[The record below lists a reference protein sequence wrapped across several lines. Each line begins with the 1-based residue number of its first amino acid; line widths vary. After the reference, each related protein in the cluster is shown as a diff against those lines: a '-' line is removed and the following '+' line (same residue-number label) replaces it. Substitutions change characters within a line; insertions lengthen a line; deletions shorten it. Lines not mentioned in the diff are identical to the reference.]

1 MAIYHCSVKII
12 GRSSGKTSVGAAAY
26 RAGEKLTNDYDGIT
40 HDYTR
45 KNWVVF
51 RNILLPENAPESFR
65 DRGTLWNAV
74 EAAEKTKD
82 AQLAREFE
90 IALPI
95 ELDRDRQIRLIES
108 FVREELVS
116 KGMVADICIH
126 DPPLTN
132 DLHQPVDAS
141 GNVTKD
147 REKMQFINPHAHVL
161 CTVRPIGA
169 VGKLE
174 AKSQIE
180 YICKCENEEKA
191 FTASEYEKAKTDGWR
206 KEYKYKDGHG
216 KKIWLT
222 ADEAGARSLERI
234 SKNPRTTPYGRKNEK
249 VQQWNSKEQ
258 ILEWRKAWEDYA
270 NKSLKEAGMEERID
284 SRSYKA
290 RGEELI
296 ASVHMGIAA
305 TNMEKR
311 MKRLLKNGNRPGHI
325 QRSDLAEINSVI
337 REFNETCRR
346 MKYAIR
352 DAAASVSD
360 TVKRV
365 IDKLLDIRHRLIGM
379 HSYAE
384 YFSSKSSAIKKEAE
398 NDENLEKAY
407 TEAERILS
415 EKQLMIKNRLREITD
430 KFNATGLAE
439 FLKRAGYKK
448 ELGSLKAQLDQI
460 SDYRSKIADRY
471 GISCDDDLQA
481 LKVRICN
488 ARKTMEKLDQGKE
501 EVCLEIDAL
510 RSDFN
515 SGFSSLD
522 EDGKAIARELLTSE
536 RDLRNT
542 NTDDIYDIN
551 GVIRTEDEAV
561 LKNKAR
567 YQADSYIRS
576 VIDDKGDHHINEK
589 TLVR

>member
-108 FVREELVS
+108 FVMEELVS

-141 GNVTKD
+141 DNVTKD
-147 REKMQFINPHAHVL
+147 QEKMQFINPHAHVL

-169 VGKLE
+169 AGKWE

-180 YICKCENEEKA
+180 YICKRGNEEKA
-191 FTASEYEKAKTDGWR
+191 FTASEYEKAKADGWR

-222 ADEAGARSLERI
+222 ADEAGACSLERI

-290 RGEELI
+290 MGEELI

-311 MKRLLKNGNRPGHI
+311 MKRLLKNGNHSGYIPG
-325 QRSDLAEINSVI
+325 SDLAEINSAI

-384 YFSSKSSAIKKEAE
+384 YFSSKSSALKKEAE

-430 KFNATGLAE
+430 ELNAAGIAE
-439 FLKRAGYKK
+439 FRKRAGYKK
-448 ELGSLKAQLDQI
+448 ELVSLKAQLDQI
-460 SDYRSKIADRY
+460 SDYRSRIADRY
-471 GISCDDDLQA
+471 GISCDDDLTA
-481 LKVRICN
+481 LKVKICN
-488 ARKTMEKLDQGKE
+488 ARKTMEKLDQNKE

-522 EDGKAIARELLTSE
+522 EDGKSIAKELLTSE

-542 NTDDIYDIN
+542 NTDDVYDIN
-551 GVIRTEDEAV
+551 GVIRTEDEAMF
-561 LKNKAR
+561 KNKAR
-567 YQADSYIRS
+567 YQVDSYIRS

-589 TLVR
+589 TLAR

>member
-51 RNILLPENAPESFR
+51 RNILLPENAQESFR

-74 EAAEKTKD
+74 EAAEKAKD

-90 IALPI
+90 IALPA

-161 CTVRPIGA
+161 CTVRPIGTA
-169 VGKLE
+169 GKWE

-180 YICKCENEEKA
+180 YICKCGNEEKA
-191 FTASEYEKAKTDGWR
+191 FTAPEYEKAKADGWR

-270 NKSLKEAGMEERID
+270 NMSLKEAGMEERID
-284 SRSYKA
+284 SRSYKS

-311 MKRLLKNGNRPGHI
+311 MKRLLKNGNCSGHI
-325 QRSDLAEINSVI
+325 PGSDLAEINSVI

-384 YFSSKSSAIKKEAE
+384 YFSSKSSVLKKEAE

-430 KFNATGLAE
+430 EFNATGIAE
-439 FLKRAGYKK
+439 FRKRAGYKK
-448 ELGSLKAQLDQI
+448 ELGSLKAQLEQV

-471 GISCDDDLQA
+471 GISCDDLKA

-488 ARKTMEKLDQGKE
+488 ARKTMEKLDQNKE

-551 GVIRTEDEAV
+551 GVIRTEDETMF
-561 LKNKAR
+561 KNKAR

-576 VIDDKGDHHINEK
+576 VIDDKGNHYINEK
-589 TLVR
+589 TLAR

>member
-45 KNWVVF
+45 KKWVVF

-126 DPPLTN
+126 DPPVTN

-169 VGKLE
+169 AGKWE

-191 FTASEYEKAKTDGWR
+191 FTASEYEKAKSDGWR

-234 SKNPRTTPYGRKNEK
+234 SKNPRTTPYGRKNEN

-270 NKSLKEAGMEERID
+270 NRSLKEAGMEERID
-284 SRSYKA
+284 SRSYKS

-311 MKRLLKNGNRPGHI
+311 MKRLLKNRNCSGHI
-325 QRSDLAEINSVI
+325 PGSDLAEINSVI

-346 MKYAIR
+346 MKYAIKG
-352 DAAASVSD
+352 AAASVSD

-384 YFSSKSSAIKKEAE
+384 YFSSKSSALKKEAE

-430 KFNATGLAE
+430 EFNATGIAE
-439 FLKRAGYKK
+439 FRKRAGYKK
-448 ELGSLKAQLDQI
+448 EQSSLKAQLDHI

-471 GISCDDDLQA
+471 GISCDDDLTA

-488 ARKTMEKLDQGKE
+488 ARKTMEKLDQNKE

-551 GVIRTEDEAV
+551 GVIRTEDETMF
-561 LKNKAR
+561 KNKAR

-576 VIDDKGDHHINEK
+576 VIDDKGNHYINEK
-589 TLVR
+589 TLAR